1 MNYILLRSNI
11 FFSSQQ
17 DDLGTED
24 TDYNSFVDSFLRE
37 TKRKRK
43 KVSPRI
49 PYFHKRKS
57 VAGGVIPEIARVLAK
72 HIEGM
77 EPQFKSASFQQL
89 WQELREPLTNVMK
102 PRKVEE
108 LLTELEQCKLGDS
121 QHTYEFPTD
130 VESIKR
136 DLVICK
142 IGEILEVNGEESLKN
157 QGNYAHIWSL
167 LKNPLTS
174 CFKVTELSSLIKD
187 LRKCLPRFELAGIKY
202 IVPSKMSEV
211 ARDVV
216 ICKVDDVLNKS
227 FSEKG
232 SGSGK
237 IP

>member
-1 MNYILLRSNI
+1 MFYSKQEDLRSEN
-11 FFSSQQ
+11 
-17 DDLGTED
+17 TA
-24 TDYNSFVDSFLRE
+24 YNSLVDSLLLE
-37 TKRKRK
+37 TKRKSK
-43 KVSPRI
+43 KAVPRI
-49 PYFHKRKS
+49 SYFHKRKS
-57 VAGGVIPEIARVLAK
+57 VAGKVIPEIARVLAK

-89 WQELREPLTNVMK
+89 WQELREPLTTVMK

-108 LLTELEQCKLGDS
+108 LLTELEQCKLGDA

-142 IGEILEVNGEESLKN
+142 IGEILEVNGEESKN

-202 IVPSKMSEV
+202 TVPSKMSEV

-216 ICKVDDVLNKS
+216 ICKVDDALNKS

-232 SGSGK
+232 SGSG

>member
-1 MNYILLRSNI
+1 MSLYLSCTILFYSKQEDLRSEN
-11 FFSSQQ
+11 
-17 DDLGTED
+17 TA
-24 TDYNSFVDSFLRE
+24 YNSLVDSLLLE
-37 TKRKRK
+37 TKRKSK
-43 KVSPRI
+43 KAVPRI
-49 PYFHKRKS
+49 SYFHKRKS
-57 VAGGVIPEIARVLAK
+57 VAGKVIPEIARVLAK

-89 WQELREPLTNVMK
+89 WQELREPLTTVMK

-108 LLTELEQCKLGDS
+108 LLTKLEQCKLGDA

-142 IGEILEVNGEESLKN
+142 IGEILEVNGEESSKN

-202 IVPSKMSEV
+202 TVPSKMSEV

-216 ICKVDDVLNKS
+216 ICKVDDALNKS

-232 SGSGK
+232 SGSG